1 MLFYVRS
8 IVSQFAEPP
17 YTEELPGKL
26 NRKPSVERKTSA
38 RFSFSGK
45 VRFWIAIIFL
55 ALLIEAAFNALV
67 PLSIRFFI
75 DTVMPGGSISLFYLL
90 AGVLGVGAIVAVC
103 TGLLRDFLSARVQS
117 RSLGGLRLRLFEQLQ
132 RLSFQSQMPPFHMP
146 SRTADLLDRFSNDFA
161 AIENA
166 VVMAIPWGALPAIEA
181 ILSTGLMLWLNW
193 RAGLAGV
200 MLWPWILLAPRT
212 VSARITKASEARKE
226 EESRV
231 LGALKENL
239 SAQAVIRAFS
249 LEQMGLTGFRKRND
263 LLSRS
268 MMRVGFLSAFMER
281 FTGAGILGI
290 QTFLLVLSAWLAF
303 NREMTIGTLAAM
315 QLLAFSLS
323 HALLF
328 IIEYLPSVAAA
339 KEAWSR
345 IEDSMDAPRAVR
357 DRVDARFLPP
367 MQTEIVFS
375 HVDFS
380 FEGRNDAGG
389 KALTDIKARIPR
401 GAYVAFVGPSGSG
414 KSTIL
419 NLLMRFHD
427 PTSGF
432 IAIDGHDLKSVTQ
445 ASLRSRMGVV
455 LQENSMFNISVRE
468 NIRLGKPEASEEAI
482 LNAAKT
488 AGLHELV
495 MTLPLGY
502 STPVGESGARL
513 SSVARQR
520 LAIARA
526 ILRDP
531 EILLLDEVTS
541 ALEPADEEAVHA
553 TLRPVFKGRTVISV
567 THRLSTVADADHI
580 FLFDRGEVVE
590 QGNHFELLAADGKYA
605 NLWRKQA
612 GFTFS
617 ADGRHVDVDARRL
630 KAFPILETL
639 DEDKLADL
647 APYFATETFE
657 PGREI
662 VRQNDP
668 GDKFYIIA
676 RGVVEVWRTE
686 EQSGNTKRVA
696 VLHDGDFFGE
706 ITLITGFPR
715 TATVRSLTVCTCIS
729 LERGQ
734 FNRMMDR
741 FPELRRQLSEIAV
754 QRLRES
760 SKAMAASSFIGL

>member
-1 MLFYVRS
+1 MIPLS
-8 IVSQFAEPP
+8 
-17 YTEELPGKL
+17 
-26 NRKPSVERKTSA
+26 
-38 RFSFSGK
+38 
-45 VRFWIAIIFL
+45 VRFAIDSAIPARTPDPFYL
-55 ALLIEAAFNALV
+55 MAGILAGGALL
-67 PLSIRFFI
+67 
-75 DTVMPGGSISLFYLL
+75 
-90 AGVLGVGAIVAVC
+90 AVSM
-103 TGLLRDFLSARVQS
+103 GLLRDFLSARVQS
-117 RSLGGLRLRLFEQLQ
+117 RSLRGLRQSLFDRLQ
-132 RLSFQSQMPPFHMP
+132 RLSFQSHMPAFHAP
-146 SRTADLLDRFSNDFA
+146 SRTAELLDRFSNDFA
-161 AIENA
+161 FIENA
-166 VVMAIPWGALPAIEA
+166 FSMAIPWGALPVIEA
-181 ILSTGLMLWLNW
+181 VLGTGLMFWLDW
-193 RAGLAGV
+193 RAGLAGF

-212 VSARITKASEARKE
+212 VAARLASAGEACREDEK
-226 EESRV
+226 RV

-239 SAQAVIRAFS
+239 LAQAVIRAFS
-249 LEQMGLTGFRKRND
+249 LEQMELAGFRKRNE

-268 MMRVGFLSAFMER
+268 TMRAGFLSAFMER

-290 QTFLLVLSAWLAF
+290 RTFLLVLCVWLAF
-303 NREMTIGTLAAM
+303 NRQMTIGTLAALQM
-315 QLLAFSLS
+315 LAFTSS
-323 HALLF
+323 HSLLF
-328 IIEYLPSVAAA
+328 LIEYLPSISAA
-339 KEAWSR
+339 KAAWRR
-345 IEDSMDAPRAVR
+345 IEGATEAPRTAR
-357 DRVDARFLPP
+357 DRPDARFLPP

-380 FEGRNDAGG
+380 FDGPGDGNI

-401 GAYVAFVGPSGSG
+401 GTYVAFVGPSGSG
-414 KSTIL
+414 KSTL
-419 NLLMRFHD
+419 LDLLMRFHD
-427 PTSGF
+427 PTAGF
-432 IAIDGHDLKSVTQ
+432 IGIDGHDLRSVTQ

-455 LQENSMFNISVRE
+455 LQENSLFNVSVRE
-468 NIRLGKPEASEEAI
+468 NIRVGRPEASEEAI
-482 LNAAKT
+482 VTAART
-488 AGLHELV
+488 VGLHEFI
-495 MTLPLGY
+495 MTLPTGY
-502 STPVGESGARL
+502 STAVGEQGARL
-513 SSVARQR
+513 SSAQRQR

-541 ALEPADEEAVHA
+541 ALDPADELAVNA
-553 TLRPVFKGRTVISV
+553 ILRSVSKGRTVISV
-567 THRLSTVADADHI
+567 THRLSTVADADYI
-580 FLFDRGEVVE
+580 FVFEQGEIVE
-590 QGNHFELLAADGKYA
+590 QGNHFELLAAEGTYS

-639 DEDKLADL
+639 DEDKLAEL
-647 APYFATETFE
+647 APFFATETFE

-686 EQSGNTKRVA
+686 EQSGNTKCVA

-715 TATVRSLTVCTCIS
+715 TATVRALTVCTCIS

-741 FPELRRQLSEIAV
+741 FPDLRRQLSEIAV

-760 SKAMAASSFIGL
+760 SKAMAASSFITL